1 MNKTIPDISLS
12 SGIRS
17 FGFGPCTDWSFTKLN
32 QPMGSYSPSSF
43 ASGLDTLTCS
53 SGGSPMAEAFSAAT
67 DDLASASGNV
77 TIILLSDGYEVD
89 AFPGT
94 GLNALKEKLGD
105 RLCVYPIWVGNKSEA
120 SGHRFLKRISTVAG
134 CGFET
139 DAADIAS
146 PGGMADYVTA
156 VFFNEVDVP
165 ARLDSDGDGVYDDE
179 DKCPN
184 TPKGA
189 KVDRD
194 GCWAYRGVFF
204 DFDKYTIKPEFRS
217 LLENAVYVLNINPGL
232 TVEIQGHTDN
242 IGTAAYNNRLS
253 LRRAQ
258 AVKDHLVNQGID
270 PNRLTARGFGMSD
283 PATSN
288 ATEEGRA
295 YNRRVYFKRTDQ

>member
-1 MNKTIPDISLS
+1 MKRLLSISIVLTGIVLSGCATQVMRPADTFQAEDLNSKAASGQLEQKVNNFLVIVDSSSSMSSTYDGAGFGDEPLTKYSVERELLNRMNKTIPDISLS

-120 SGHRFLKRISTVAG
+120 SGHRFLKRIF
-134 CGFET
+134 C
-139 DAADIAS
+139 
-146 PGGMADYVTA
+146 
-156 VFFNEVDVP
+156 
-165 ARLDSDGDGVYDDE
+165 R
-179 DKCPN
+179 
-184 TPKGA
+184 
-189 KVDRD
+189 R
-194 GCWAYRGVFF
+194 
-204 DFDKYTIKPEFRS
+204 FRW
-217 LLENAVYVLNINPGL
+217 
-232 TVEIQGHTDN
+232 
-242 IGTAAYNNRLS
+242 
-253 LRRAQ
+253 
-258 AVKDHLVNQGID
+258 
-270 PNRLTARGFGMSD
+270 
-283 PATSN
+283 
-288 ATEEGRA
+288 
-295 YNRRVYFKRTDQ
+295 